1 MTTAHHLE
9 LMLLP
14 YRYAIFRL
22 SPHEKPSFVWPKL
35 TDGAGFVS
43 LTHTQEELSGVCEES
58 SLPATVAAQRGRRL
72 FRVKGPL
79 EFSLTGILA
88 SLSGPLAE
96 AGVSIFSISTYD
108 TDYLLLAE
116 RDLERG
122 IAALE
127 QAGHTVHRSKSE

>member
-1 MTTAHHLE
+1 LE

-14 YRYAIFRL
+14 HRYAIFRL
-22 SPHEKPSFVWPKL
+22 PPHEKPSFVWPKL
-35 TDGAGFVS
+35 ADGAGFVS
-43 LTHTQEELSGVCEES
+43 LTHTHEELSGVCEES
-58 SLPATVAAQRGRRL
+58 SLPADVAAQRGRRL
-72 FRVKGPL
+72 LRVKGPL

-88 SLSGPLAE
+88 SLTGPLAE

-116 RDLERG
+116 QDLELG

-127 QAGHTVHRSKSE
+127 RAGHTVHRSQGE